1 MLTPEDI
8 VKLVAGEL
16 SISATQV
23 KSPLALFDEGCTIP
37 FIARYRKEQTGSLD
51 EVQIRDI
58 RDRAAYL
65 KELDERRDA
74 VLKSITEQ
82 GKLTDELRAKILAV
96 TIKQD
101 LEDLYL
107 PYKPKRKTRGML
119 AKERGLE
126 PLAMQLWEQ
135 RQDLAPEAAAA
146 AFVNPGAG
154 VPDVAAALEG
164 AKFIIA
170 ELVADDAAVRK
181 HVRTRTLAA
190 GVLVSEVLEKHKGAK
205 TKFNLYYEF
214 KEPLQA
220 IPSHRFLA
228 IMRGEKEEILQ
239 ARVIAPDE
247 EIIAW
252 LDKRFIRNGSM
263 AQAGYL
269 REALQFAYSTYL
281 QLSIAVEA
289 RVAIKEKSDLEA
301 IKVFAENA
309 RQLLLAPPAGA
320 RVTMG
325 VDPGLRTGC
334 KVVVVDATGKLLADT
349 VIYPHEPKRDAA
361 GAEKTVVALA
371 KQHNVSLVAIG
382 NGTASRETE
391 QLLRDISRQHPEL
404 QLTVVVVS
412 ESGASVY
419 SASDLARAEFP
430 DKDVTVRGAVSI
442 ARRLQDP
449 LAELVKIDPKSI
461 GVGQYQHDVNQVKL
475 RSSLWETVESCV
487 NYVGVDLNTAS
498 WALLAYVAGI
508 SEAQAKN
515 IVAHRDQ
522 EGAFKGRKGLLKVT
536 RFGPKAFEQ
545 AAGFLR
551 IRDGKQPLDNSAV
564 HPERYAIVEQV
575 AADHGVDVAHL
586 VGNETLIGTIDWKKY
601 VSPAVGL
608 PTLMDIAAE
617 LKKPGRDPRD
627 QFEAVQFKEG
637 VTELAH
643 IAAGMLL
650 DGVVTNVANF
660 GAFVDIGVHQDG
672 LVHVSQLAKKF
683 IKDPREAVKVGQ
695 KVKVKVLEVDLDRK
709 RISLSIKQAS

>member
-1 MLTPEDI
+1 MLTLDQTI
-8 VKLVAGEL
+8 KLVAGEL
-16 SISATQV
+16 SLPAAQV
-23 KSPLALFDEGCTIP
+23 KNTLALFDEGCTIP

-65 KELDERRDA
+65 KELDERRDT
-74 VLKSITEQ
+74 VLKSIEEQ
-82 GKLTDELRAKILAV
+82 GKLTDGLRAKILACTV
-96 TIKQD
+96 KQE

-107 PYKPKRKTRGML
+107 PYKPKRKTKGML

-126 PLAMQLWEQ
+126 PLALRLWEQ
-135 RQDLAPEAAAA
+135 QEDVSPELAAAA
-146 AFVNPGAG
+146 YVNAEAG
-154 VPDVAAALEG
+154 VPDVAAALDG
-164 AKFIIA
+164 VRFIIA
-170 ELVADDAAVRK
+170 ELVSDDAEVRK
-181 HVRTRTLAA
+181 HIRTRTLAA
-190 GVLVSEVLEKHKGAK
+190 GVFVSEVLPKHKEAK
-205 TKFNLYYEF
+205 TKFNQYYEF
-214 KEPLQA
+214 KEPLKV
-220 IPSHRFLA
+220 IPSHRYLA
-228 IMRGEKEEILQ
+228 ILRGEHEEILQ
-239 ARVIAPDE
+239 ARVAAPDE

-252 LDKRFIRNGSM
+252 LEKRFIRDAKL
-263 AQAGYL
+263 AQAVWL
-269 REALQFAYSTYL
+269 REVLKFAYSTYL

-289 RVAIKEKSDLEA
+289 RVAVKERADIEA
-301 IKVFAENA
+301 INVFAENA

-320 RVTMG
+320 RTTMG
-325 VDPGLRTGC
+325 IDPGLRTGC
-334 KVVVVDATGKLLADT
+334 KLVVVDATGKLLADT

-361 GAEKTVVALA
+361 GAERTIVALA
-371 KQHNVSLVAIG
+371 KQHQVDLVAIG

-391 QLLRDISRQHPEL
+391 QLARGIAQRHPEL
-404 QLTVVVVS
+404 KLTVVVVS
-412 ESGASVY
+412 EAGASVY
-419 SASDLARAEFP
+419 SASDLARLEFP

-487 NYVGVDLNTAS
+487 NFVGVDLNTAS
-498 WALLAYVAGI
+498 WALLAYVSGI

-522 EGAFKGRKGLLKVT
+522 EGAFKNRRQLLKVA

-551 IRDGKQPLDNSAV
+551 IRNGEQPLDNSAV
-564 HPERYAIVEQV
+564 HPERYAIVERI
-575 AADHGVDVAHL
+575 AADQGVDVAHL
-586 VGNETLIGTIDWKKY
+586 IGNETLLASIKWPKY
-601 VSPAVGL
+601 ADAEVGL

-627 QFEAVQFKEG
+627 QFEAMQFKEG
-637 VTELAH
+637 VTELEH
-643 IAAGMLL
+643 LSAGMVL

-660 GAFVDIGVHQDG
+660 GAFVDVGVHQDG

-683 IKDPREAVKVGQ
+683 VKDPREVVKVGQ
-695 KVKVKVLEVDLDRK
+695 RVKVKVLEVDLDRK
-709 RISLSIKQAS
+709 RISLSIKQAA